1 MLVVVYFQRF
11 MRKLTHKEEEIMK
24 LFWEKGGLFVKDI
37 LEIFPEPKPHFN
49 TVSTQVR
56 ILEKDGFLGHK
67 QYGGSFQYLPV
78 VTEEQYRRQS
88 LTGLIKNWFDNSYK
102 SAVSTLLKDEKL
114 TVEDLKELIAEV
126 ENAKNSK

>member
-1 MLVVVYFQRF
+1 